1 MKIYQ
6 MKPITSSITYALSEL
21 SFNKGGS
28 VSFTDCNTVSNAYIN
43 KML

>member
-1 MKIYQ
+1 MGYKFS
-6 MKPITSSITYALSEL
+6 MPDENVTITPYYEL